1 MTLTFPG
8 FDSPAVGFEQP
19 FEMLLAC
26 HERVRRSLALLGRLV
41 RHVDEHGHDEQ
52 SQSAASDVL
61 RYFDLAVPL
70 HHEDE
75 ERHVFPILADSGDG
89 GLADTV
95 AALHRDHD
103 RMSALWGGLRSTLEA
118 WSRSGA
124 AGTADHVFR
133 QHLAEFD
140 LIYAGHLATEEEIV
154 FPAARD
160 RMHGHL
166 LADMSAD
173 MERRRSVASRP

>member
-1 MTLTFPG
+1 M
-8 FDSPAVGFEQP
+8 
-19 FEMLLAC
+19 
-26 HERVRRSLALLGRLV
+26 
-41 RHVDEHGHDEQ
+41 
-52 SQSAASDVL
+52 
-61 RYFDLAVPL
+61 
-70 HHEDE
+70 
-75 ERHVFPILADSGDG
+75 
-89 GLADTV
+89 
-95 AALHRDHD
+95 
-103 RMSALWGGLRSTLEA
+103 
-118 WSRSGA
+118 
-124 AGTADHVFR
+124 FR